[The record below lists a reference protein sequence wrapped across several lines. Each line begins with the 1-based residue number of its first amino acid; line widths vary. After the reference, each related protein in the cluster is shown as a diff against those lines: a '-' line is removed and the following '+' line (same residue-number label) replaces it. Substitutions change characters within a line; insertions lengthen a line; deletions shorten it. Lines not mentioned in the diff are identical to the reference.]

1 MLSNLRLHKVEI
13 DNIVEAV
20 LSFDKAAKVF
30 VFGSR
35 TNLEARGGDID
46 LLILSEQITFSDKV
60 SILVELEQRLR
71 EQKIDILIKKPHE
84 LTSDA
89 FVKTELPS
97 EFRTRG

>member
-89 FVKTELPS
+89 FVKTLNLVQIS
-97 EFRTRG
+97 